1 MPVILSP
8 KHQYTTSTGHM
19 SQPLASSVPGTADED
34 ALAKRRRAAG
44 ATLPIALCMCN
55 RMVLCSR
62 LCSTCLQHASS
73 CPMLCGVVHACCNT
87 ILEWHFASSDV
98 CGAFKA
104 LVVQL
109 FDRRPRCL
117 RGAAA
122 AFESCAED
130 GGNSTELVHEI

>member
-1 MPVILSP
+1 
-8 KHQYTTSTGHM
+8 
-19 SQPLASSVPGTADED
+19 
-34 ALAKRRRAAG
+34 
-44 ATLPIALCMCN
+44 
-55 RMVLCSR
+55 
-62 LCSTCLQHASS
+62 
-73 CPMLCGVVHACCNT
+73 MLCGVVHACCNT

-130 GGNSTELVHEI
+130 GGNSTELVHEFELRISLHVLTKATAKDSLKQQSR